1 MFKQIFGFSN
11 FSGEIKK
18 VAKLIIKADENRII
32 KNLEIFQYDMVILGH
47 FTLHLTNKNT
57 NPPRYH
63 LQVNNPD
70 FIALDDRNQFPQILQ
85 EFPDHLENQDSI
97 ISLQAIPIHLL
108 MDYKNSIYEKILK
121 TSDIKLCQN
130 SIADYSSFVID
141 NRSVAMLQFY
151 LVPTNA
157 KKYYE
162 EYKEAM
168 VRKLGTRIDLWW
180 LKDDIS
186 PTILAFIFH

>member
-1 MFKQIFGFSN
+1 MFKQIFGFTNS
-11 FSGEIKK
+11 SGEIKK
-18 VAKLIIKADENRII
+18 VAKLIIKTDENRII
-32 KNLEIFQYDMVILGH
+32 KNLEIIQYDMVVLGH
-47 FTLHLTNKNT
+47 FTLHLTYKNT

-70 FIALDDRNQFPQILQ
+70 FIAPDDRNQFPEILQ
-85 EFPDHLENQDSI
+85 EFPDHLENQGSI

-108 MDYKNSIYEKILK
+108 MDYKNSIYEKINK

-130 SIADYSSFVID
+130 GIVDYSSVVID

-157 KKYYE
+157 KKSYE
-162 EYKEAM
+162 EYKEATKK
-168 VRKLGTRIDLWW
+168 KLGSRLDLWW
-180 LKDDIS
+180 QKDDIF
-186 PTILAFIFH
+186 PNILAFVFH